1 MASAPL
7 SFPLPQPVND
17 DRRLEPRFGAEG
29 DVTLV
34 VFDGLKESEVAA
46 KLLDFSLHGL
56 RIRLSRELEK
66 DQEVRVVFSWGE
78 ATTRVMWTARLAK
91 DCESGLQLF

>member
-7 SFPLPQPVND
+7 SFPQPQPVND

-34 VFDGLKESEVAA
+34 VFDGPNEFEVPA

-56 RIRLSRELEK
+56 RLRLSRELKK

-78 ATTRVMWTARLAK
+78 ATTRVMWTSRLSK
-91 DCESGLQLF
+91 DFESGLQLF